1 MAGAPKDFS
10 GRRGKGRET
19 HLFLHN
25 QVGTAVPERLSH
37 GTRRLVRMWIKAAE
51 NRVYPLFLSMLR
63 QRSVSAIGG
72 PPSLARASL
81 ELSPRRRE
89 CYPAFY
95 GGSRHLPA

>member
-37 GTRRLVRMWIKAAE
+37 GTRRLVRMWIKATE
-51 NRVYPLFLSMLR
+51 NRVYHLFFC
-63 QRSVSAIGG
+63 QCSVSAIGG
-72 PPSLARASL
+72 PPSRARIPYVEPPPTRVLSCSL
-81 ELSPRRRE
+81 WRIPSSPRGHCR
-89 CYPAFY
+89 
-95 GGSRHLPA
+95 